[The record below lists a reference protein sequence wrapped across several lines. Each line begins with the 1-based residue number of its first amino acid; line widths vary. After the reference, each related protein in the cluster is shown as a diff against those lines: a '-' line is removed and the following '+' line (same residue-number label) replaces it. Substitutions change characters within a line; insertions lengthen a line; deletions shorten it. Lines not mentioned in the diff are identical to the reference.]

1 MQHQEVTAG
10 VPRGHGGSLGAAALP
25 SIPGACFGG
34 LWGEGA
40 TTEGWDAGMGRN
52 HRNIVRYILYVYIYL
67 TTNIMAESWLGYK
80 SIHHSSSIIYIYRMY
95 IIYMM
100 MYIVY

>member
-40 TTEGWDAGMGRN
+40 TTEGWDTGMGRN
-52 HRNIVRYILYVYIYL
+52 HRNIVRYILYVYIYIS
-67 TTNIMAESWLGYK
+67 NY
-80 SIHHSSSIIYIYRMY
+80 
-95 IIYMM
+95 
-100 MYIVY
+100 